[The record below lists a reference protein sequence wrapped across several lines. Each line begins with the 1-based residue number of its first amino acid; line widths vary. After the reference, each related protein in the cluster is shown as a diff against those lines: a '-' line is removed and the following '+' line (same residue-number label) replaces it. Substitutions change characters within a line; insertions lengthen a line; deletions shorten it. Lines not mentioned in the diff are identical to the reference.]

1 MMTTKIEELWRGA
14 LQLARA
20 KPIEANGYRLTRMAP
35 ESRFDIYAGVDSSSF
50 VLLAIGVHARPPN
63 IATESSS
70 LDYFR
75 QQRQDGSWLMVLRIR
90 QNELETVFGRLCQ
103 DLADAA
109 EGVPDEKALVFL
121 FRERL
126 NLWKKLFQHG
136 GNGFLQP
143 HEIKGLIAEL
153 LVLELLVRS
162 GERDVHETVS
172 GWIGPLGSDQD
183 FMYSERV
190 LEVKAVGPGAA
201 TISISSLEQLDCA
214 VSIHLILATLRS
226 ATHGELGAIGL
237 NALTTRIEGLI
248 ADSPAAL
255 KLFKERLLESRYI
268 EHDFY
273 DTVLFECMS
282 IVSYAVTEDFPK
294 LIRNMV
300 PTGVVNASYSIEIN
314 SLSDFRSD
322 IFHDGRQKVS

>member
-1 MMTTKIEELWRGA
+1 MMTKIEELWREA
-14 LQLARA
+14 LLQARA

-50 VLLAIGVHARPPN
+50 VLLAIGISARPPN
-63 IATESSS
+63 VTTDSSS

-75 QQRQDGSWLMVLRIR
+75 QQRKDGSWLMVLRLR
-90 QNELETVFGRLCQ
+90 QNGLETVFGRLCQ
-103 DLADAA
+103 DLFDAA
-109 EGVPDEKALVFL
+109 EGVPDEKALVLL

-143 HEIKGLIAEL
+143 HEIKGLIAEM
-153 LVLELLVRS
+153 LVLELLIQG

-183 FMYSERV
+183 FMYSELA
-190 LEVKAVGPGAA
+190 LEVKAVGPGAE
-201 TISISSLEQLDCA
+201 TILISSLEQLDCA
-214 VSIHLILATLRS
+214 VPLHMVLATLRP
-226 ATHGELGAIGL
+226 ATPGESGAIGL
-237 NALTTRIEGLI
+237 NALATRIEGRI
-248 ADSPAAL
+248 ANSPEAL
-255 KLFKERLLESRYI
+255 NIFKERLLQSRYV

-282 IVSYAVTEDFPK
+282 IVSYAVTDDFPK
-294 LIRNMV
+294 LVREMV
-300 PTGVVNASYSIEIN
+300 PGGVVNANYSIEIT
-314 SLSDFRSD
+314 SISDFRSD
-322 IFHDGRQKVS
+322 ISP